1 MLLGRSF
8 IWELICF
15 AKKKKKSLKTSAC
28 ALSRFQAED
37 AGYTWAWG
45 RSFTCAGV
53 CVRPR
58 SVSTPSHAPSL
69 LPLGPSSP
77 RLHPP
82 CQILAFPAQILPLL
96 RSLPRHLE
104 ICPSEPRGTLFSSWA
119 FPIFDPHE
127 DPTRRK
133 GSRNIH
139 RMKLLICVCAPP
151 LKGRRLLLR

>member
-15 AKKKKKSLKTSAC
+15 AKKKKKFKSIRVRSVTLPGG
-28 ALSRFQAED
+28 RR
-37 AGYTWAWG
+37 GYTWAWG

-119 FPIFDPHE
+119 FPIFDLHE

-151 LKGRRLLLR
+151 SKGRRLLLR